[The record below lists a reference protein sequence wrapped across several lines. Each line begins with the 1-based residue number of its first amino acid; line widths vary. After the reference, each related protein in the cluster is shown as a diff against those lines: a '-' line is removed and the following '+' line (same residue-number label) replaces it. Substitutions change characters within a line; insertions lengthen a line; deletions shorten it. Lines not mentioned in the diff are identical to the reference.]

1 MKRSIKQSEELIPQG
16 PFDSTLHFLRRP
28 YDFVN
33 TVCSRTG
40 GNMFETR
47 LLLRRTVCLRGEAAA
62 EMFYDKARMS
72 RDGAMPE
79 PVRATLTGKG
89 GVQGLDGERH
99 LRRKEMFVSLLTQ
112 ERVEALGEK
121 FEKMW
126 LAQLPAWT
134 RESQVIF
141 YEALHPILAEAV
153 CDWAG
158 VPLPAEERIKR
169 TRDLVLLFDR
179 AAALGLGHFRARRAR
194 SRYEAWLA
202 RVIKDARDRRLVPPA
217 ESALAVIAA
226 HRDEDGALLSPK
238 IAAVELLNVL
248 RPTVAASVYI
258 TLLAHALHSFP
269 DLAPTPASDR
279 SEMGYFVQEVRRFY
293 PFFPAVAARSRKDFR
308 WRNVRFPAGRRFLLD
323 LHATNTD
330 PHLWNEP
337 ETFNPERFREEGISA
352 FALIPQGG
360 GDVPKNHRCP
370 GETVV
375 LEVMERALR
384 MLLCEMEYRLPA
396 QDLRIDRSRMP
407 ALPGSKIILEDIR
420 RSERSLKET

>member
-1 MKRSIKQSEELIPQG
+1 MVYETFHKTERRTHTARAV
-16 PFDSTLHFLRRP
+16 DSTLHFLRRP
-28 YDFVN
+28 YDFVS

-134 RESQVIF
+134 RETQVIF

-169 TRDLVLLFDR
+169 TRDLVLLPNFDR
-179 AAALGLGHFRARRAR
+179 AAALGLGHFR
-194 SRYEAWLA
+194 SELY
-202 RVIKDARDRRLVPPA
+202 PG
-217 ESALAVIAA
+217 ALAAV
-226 HRDEDGALLSPK
+226 PK
-238 IAAVELLNVL
+238 
-248 RPTVAASVYI
+248 RG
-258 TLLAHALHSFP
+258 LLAS
-269 DLAPTPASDR
+269 
-279 SEMGYFVQEVRRFY
+279 
-293 PFFPAVAARSRKDFR
+293 
-308 WRNVRFPAGRRFLLD
+308 
-323 LHATNTD
+323 
-330 PHLWNEP
+330 
-337 ETFNPERFREEGISA
+337 
-352 FALIPQGG
+352 
-360 GDVPKNHRCP
+360 
-370 GETVV
+370 
-375 LEVMERALR
+375 
-384 MLLCEMEYRLPA
+384 
-396 QDLRIDRSRMP
+396 SRMRVTAVWSHP
-407 ALPGSKIILEDIR
+407 LNR
-420 RSERSLKET
+420 RWL

>member
-1 MKRSIKQSEELIPQG
+1 MNRSIEQSGKPMPKG
-16 PFDSTLHFLRRP
+16 PIDSTLHFLRRP
-28 YDFVN
+28 YDFVSA
-33 TVCSRTG
+33 VCSRSG
-40 GNMFETR
+40 SDMFETR

-62 EMFYDKARMS
+62 EMFYDKTRMS

-112 ERVEALGEK
+112 ERIDALGQK
-121 FEKMW
+121 FEEAW
-126 LAQLPAWT
+126 LAQLPAWA
-134 RESQVIF
+134 RASQIVF
-141 YEALHPILAEAV
+141 YEALPPLLTEAV

-179 AAALGLGHFRARRAR
+179 AAALGFGHFKARRAR
-194 SRYEAWLA
+194 SRSESWLA
-202 RVIKDARDRRLVPPA
+202 RVIRDVRDRRLDPSA
-217 ESALAVIAA
+217 DSALAVIAA
-226 HRDEDGALLSPK
+226 HRDEDGALLSPR

-269 DLAPTPASDR
+269 DVAPAPASDR
-279 SEMGYFVQEVRRFY
+279 SELRRFVQEVRRFY
-293 PFFPAVAARSRKDFR
+293 PFFPAVAARSRKGFR
-308 WRNVRFPAGRRFLLD
+308 WRNIRFPAGRRFLLD

-330 PHLWNEP
+330 PHLWKEP
-337 ETFNPERFREEGISA
+337 ETFDPERFRKEDFSA

-360 GDVPKNHRCP
+360 GDVSANHRCP

-384 MLLCEMEYRLPA
+384 ILLCEMECRLPA
-396 QDLRIDRSRMP
+396 QDLLIDRSRMP
-407 ALPGSKIILEDIR
+407 ALPGSKIILADIR
-420 RSERSLKET
+420 RSERSVKET

>member
-1 MKRSIKQSEELIPQG
+1 MNRSIKQSEELIPQG
-16 PFDSTLHFLRRP
+16 SVDSTLHFLRRP
-28 YDFVN
+28 YDFVS

-134 RESQVIF
+134 RETQVIF

-179 AAALGLGHFRARRAR
+179 AAALGLGHFQARRAR
-194 SRYEAWLA
+194 SRSEAWLA
-202 RVIKDARDRRLVPPA
+202 RIIKDVRDSRLVPHA
-217 ESALAVIAA
+217 ESALAVIAG
-226 HRDEDGALLSPK
+226 HRDENGALLSPK

-384 MLLCEMEYRLPA
+384 MLLCEMEYRLPP

>member
-1 MKRSIKQSEELIPQG
+1 
-16 PFDSTLHFLRRP
+16 
-28 YDFVN
+28 
-33 TVCSRTG
+33 
-40 GNMFETR
+40 
-47 LLLRRTVCLRGEAAA
+47 
-62 EMFYDKARMS
+62 
-72 RDGAMPE
+72 
-79 PVRATLTGKG
+79 
-89 GVQGLDGERH
+89 
-99 LRRKEMFVSLLTQ
+99 
-112 ERVEALGEK
+112 
-121 FEKMW
+121 

-179 AAALGLGHFRARRAR
+179 AAALGLGHFQARRAR
-194 SRYEAWLA
+194 SRSEAWLA
-202 RVIKDARDRRLVPPA
+202 RIIKDVRDSRLVPHA
-217 ESALAVIAA
+217 ESALAVIAG
-226 HRDEDGALLSPK
+226 HRDENGALLSPK

-384 MLLCEMEYRLPA
+384 MLLCEMEYRLPP

>member
-179 AAALGLGHFRARRAR
+179 AAALGLGHFRARSQPFR
-194 SRYEAWLA
+194 S
-202 RVIKDARDRRLVPPA
+202 
-217 ESALAVIAA
+217 
-226 HRDEDGALLSPK
+226 
-238 IAAVELLNVL
+238 
-248 RPTVAASVYI
+248 VAC
-258 TLLAHALHSFP
+258 
-269 DLAPTPASDR
+269 
-279 SEMGYFVQEVRRFY
+279 
-293 PFFPAVAARSRKDFR
+293 SR
-308 WRNVRFPAGRRFLLD
+308 
-323 LHATNTD
+323 H
-330 PHLWNEP
+330 
-337 ETFNPERFREEGISA
+337 
-352 FALIPQGG
+352 QG
-360 GDVPKNHRCP
+360 C
-370 GETVV
+370 
-375 LEVMERALR
+375 A
-384 MLLCEMEYRLPA
+384 
-396 QDLRIDRSRMP
+396 
-407 ALPGSKIILEDIR
+407 
-420 RSERSLKET
+420 